1 MAAQHR
7 HGREPAPAGQY
18 SPVVRRLARPLG
30 GQYARHRRDE
40 FQSEDGFPGLART
53 PAPDRALDADPTVW
67 TQPWTVKQEF
77 TKQSEAE
84 NRIYYEPRCIEGNY
98 GLPGLLHGRRLEEVA
113 FARGRGVDPRTRD
126 SNKAGGL
133 EPDPLQ

>member
-1 MAAQHR
+1 MSDDLQPWIDLSTNAVWRPVADLAKTVGRQHQAT
-7 HGREPAPAGQY
+7 GNGW
-18 SPVVRRLARPLG
+18 LDGAR
-30 GQYARHRRDE
+30 
-40 FQSEDGFPGLART
+40 
-53 PAPDRALDADPTVW
+53 DRASDQHSRSPGAEDPTVW
-67 TQPWTVKQEF
+67 TRPWTAKQQF
-77 TKQSEAE
+77 TKQSEAQ

-113 FARGRGVDPRTRD
+113 FAQGRGVDPRTRD

>member
-1 MAAQHR
+1 
-7 HGREPAPAGQY
+7 
-18 SPVVRRLARPLG
+18 LG

-40 FQSEDGFPGLART
+40 FQSKDRFPGVARK
-53 PAPDRALDADPTVW
+53 PAPGRALDADGPTTLEYQVTAEDPTVW
-67 TQPWTVKQEF
+67 TRPWTAKQEF

-113 FARGRGVDPRTRD
+113 FAQGRGVDPRTRD

-133 EPDPLQ
+133 EPAKRLLRP